1 MKLFRNI
8 YEWFVSLFTYTPTTP
23 EQDALR
29 VLEKLD
35 NISEPLDPHPK
46 GTSTFDPNSE
56 RAIQGLDFQNSV
68 FEQLKEEFPDNS
80 TFEETWN
87 YFKNK
92 DPDLTVY
99 ELACLEKEWGDITF
113 VHEGQRFWVECCF
126 AMGEKN
132 SWFCEM
138 KRIKFRKVGDSGLE
152 VDRSTA
158 TLQKVDGTQPR
169 RPSRNGVRLAG
180 HLLPQEKGVQ
190 RQNTRTLL
198 NRKHQLL
205 PQLIFALIRGQ
216 H

>member
-8 YEWFVSLFTYTPTTP
+8 YEWFVSLFTYTPSTP
-23 EQDALR
+23 GQDALR

-68 FEQLKEEFPDNS
+68 FEQLKEEFPDNT

-113 VHEGQRFWVECCF
+113 AVSYTH
-126 AMGEKN
+126 
-132 SWFCEM
+132 
-138 KRIKFRKVGDSGLE
+138 L
-152 VDRSTA
+152 
-158 TLQKVDGTQPR
+158 TLPTI
-169 RPSRNGVRLAG
+169 
-180 HLLPQEKGVQ
+180 LLV
-190 RQNTRTLL
+190 
-198 NRKHQLL
+198 
-205 PQLIFALIRGQ
+205 
-216 H
+216 